1 MVYTQREAMH
11 RLTTHQNYDL
21 VLTDMR
27 LPDGD
32 GLAILSH
39 IRGRSLPLAV
49 VLTTGQGDEDTAVTV
64 MKTGADDY
72 VAKRGTYWKRLPE
85 VLENALNHFQRH
97 IRTSGSLRVLY
108 VEDESS
114 DILMTKRHFAKTAP
128 HILIDTVHSGTE
140 FLQRLSD
147 TDAASHYDILLIDY
161 RLPDI
166 SGLDLI
172 REIYHI
178 RHIDIPTV
186 ILTGKG
192 DEDVAIA
199 ALRMG
204 VTDYVTKHT
213 TYLNKLPLVL
223 ESACYSFNLARKNIA
238 LLESEARYQSLVEQV
253 PAIIY
258 TACLDAAGTT
268 QFISPQIEPILGFT
282 PSEWLGSP
290 GLWLRQLHNE
300 DRDRVLDMI
309 AAGKLSGKPF
319 SHEYR
324 MFDRNG
330 CIHWIRDNAVI
341 VLDKAGQQF
350 YLQGIM
356 LDVSEQK
363 TAEATLFLTQ
373 ERLRTIFE
381 NAPIG
386 IAIVQDEKIV
396 FVNPA
401 AISLFGYNED
411 EFIGLQAIML
421 IAPEEREM
429 ILQRYNNR
437 MAGKPEPGVYETR
450 GRKHDGE
457 IFDIMMRVVGIRH
470 QDMPAAL
477 LFMTDIS
484 HEKNLQLQLFH
495 SQKLEAMGTLAG
507 GIAHDFNNI
516 LSAVLGYTQLAMD
529 SIEPG
534 NQICEYLQEV
544 TCAGHRAR
552 DLVRQ
557 ILTFS
562 RKGSTDK
569 HPLQLDV
576 LLKEVFKMMRS
587 SLPTT
592 IEMRQNIRISPQA
605 LPGMILA
612 NPTQIHQVIVNLC
625 TNAGFAMRGTGGILE
640 VGLVDVELD
649 EGEIFRI
656 LNLTIGS
663 YLQLTIKDT
672 GAGIDPAIRDRIFE
686 PYFTTKNVGEGTGLG
701 LAVVHGIVANHQ
713 GAITVQSELGKGSTF
728 TMYFPRIKDVK
739 KTGVKVEQP
748 VLKGSARIL
757 LVDDDD
763 GLVRMWTDLLTPLG
777 YRVSGY
783 IHSSEAL
790 DAFSQQ
796 PDAFDIIITD
806 YTMPRMTGMVLAKE
820 IQNIRPGMPVILCTG
835 LGDQMAPEMLKAAGI
850 CEVLQKPVGLSAMT
864 VAIRNGSALMPTKKE
879 V

>member
-1 MVYTQREAMH
+1 
-11 RLTTHQNYDL
+11 
-21 VLTDMR
+21 
-27 LPDGD
+27 
-32 GLAILSH
+32 
-39 IRGRSLPLAV
+39 
-49 VLTTGQGDEDTAVTV
+49 
-64 MKTGADDY
+64 
-72 VAKRGTYWKRLPE
+72 
-85 VLENALNHFQRH
+85 
-97 IRTSGSLRVLY
+97 
-108 VEDESS
+108 
-114 DILMTKRHFAKTAP
+114 
-128 HILIDTVHSGTE
+128 
-140 FLQRLSD
+140 
-147 TDAASHYDILLIDY
+147 
-161 RLPDI
+161 
-166 SGLDLI
+166 
-172 REIYHI
+172 
-178 RHIDIPTV
+178 
-186 ILTGKG
+186 KG

-282 PSEWLGSP
+282 QSEWLGSP

-363 TAEATLFLTQ
+363 TAEATRFLTQ

-470 QDMPAAL
+470 QNMPAAL

-713 GAITVQSELGKGSTF
+713 GAITVQSELGKGST
-728 TMYFPRIKDVK
+728 
-739 KTGVKVEQP
+739 
-748 VLKGSARIL
+748 
-757 LVDDDD
+757 
-763 GLVRMWTDLLTPLG
+763 
-777 YRVSGY
+777 
-783 IHSSEAL
+783 
-790 DAFSQQ
+790 
-796 PDAFDIIITD
+796 
-806 YTMPRMTGMVLAKE
+806 
-820 IQNIRPGMPVILCTG
+820 
-835 LGDQMAPEMLKAAGI
+835 
-850 CEVLQKPVGLSAMT
+850 
-864 VAIRNGSALMPTKKE
+864 
-879 V
+879 